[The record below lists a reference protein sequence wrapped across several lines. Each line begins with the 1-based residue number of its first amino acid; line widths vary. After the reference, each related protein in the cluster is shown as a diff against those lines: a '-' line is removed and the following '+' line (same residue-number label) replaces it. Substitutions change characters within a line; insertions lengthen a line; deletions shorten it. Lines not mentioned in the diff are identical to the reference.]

1 MKKSLTIKNV
11 IALLAVLLVWGYLMK
26 SKFGFFETQEEYNSY
41 SEYSITPLMKQ
52 YNKDTFELEL
62 TAKDPFLGGKNFE
75 VKRNSNLKTNFQP
88 SLHSKNKVTPVVS
101 KKKWPNIA
109 YFGYVKNRTKGRQAC
124 LVQINGST
132 SKMFLNSKNNEV
144 ILKSIFK
151 DSIIVN
157 YYGEFKTILKD
168 RN

>member
-1 MKKSLTIKNV
+1 MKKSLNIKNV

-26 SKFGFFETQEEYNSY
+26 SKFGFFETQDEYNSY

-52 YNKDTFELEL
+52 YNKDTFELKL
-62 TAKDPFLGGKNFE
+62 TTKDPFLGGKNFK
-75 VKRNSNLKTNFQP
+75 VKSNSNLKTNLQP

-101 KKKWPNIA
+101 KKRWPNIA
-109 YFGYVKNRTKGRQAC
+109 YFGYVKNRTKGKQAC

-144 ILKSIFK
+144 VLNAIYK
-151 DSIIVN
+151 DSIKVGFNDEVKIIVKN
-157 YYGEFKTILKD
+157 
-168 RN
+168 